1 MSINPEKLTE
11 KTIEALNAARNLAQL
26 KGNSEI
32 TCIHLMSALVS
43 QKDGV
48 VGALL
53 DKTYG
58 LRSSMEMGLNRLI
71 DALPSVKGA
80 SGEVY
85 ASPAFSAAMARA
97 EAVASSMKDEFIS
110 TEHAYLAI
118 LEKPEP
124 ADLANLLK
132 ANQISFDSAMKQI
145 REMRGSSRVT
155 SKTPEDTYEVLE
167 KYGADLVQLARDGKL
182 DPVIGRDDEIRR
194 VIRILSRKTKNNPVL
209 IGEPGVGKTAIAEG
223 LAQRIVRQDVPEN
236 LRDKTI
242 FALDMGSL
250 IAGAK
255 YRGEF
260 EERLK
265 AVLNKIRESDGSII
279 LFIDELH
286 TIVGAGKTEG
296 SLDAS
301 NMLKPML
308 ARGELRCIGA
318 TTLDE
323 YRQYIEKD
331 AALERRFQSVYVPE
345 PSVETT
351 IAILRGIK
359 DRLETFHGVQIQDKA
374 LVESAVLSDRYI
386 SGRQLPDKAIDLVD
400 EACARI
406 KTQMN
411 SMPAELEDLMRRV
424 MQLEIEEAALTKEK
438 GDADKARL
446 EEVRKTLADLREK
459 TSALKARWTEEKDTA
474 NLAGK
479 LREQLEQAHIRMAK
493 AEREYDLTT
502 AAEIKYGE
510 IPKLEADL
518 KKAENKSKKDDKLVK
533 ELVGPEEI
541 ADVVSEW
548 TGIPVKKLVESEREK
563 ILHLPDILHKR
574 VIGQDAAI
582 ESVSNAILRS
592 RAGIKDPKRPTGVF
606 MFLGPT
612 GVGKTEL
619 AKALA
624 ATLFDSEENMVRIDM
639 SEYMEKHST
648 SRLIGA
654 PPGYVGYDQ
663 GGQLTEAVRRRP
675 YSVVLFDEIE
685 KAHPDVLNVM
695 LQVMDDGVL
704 TDSQGR
710 RVDFKNTVII
720 MTSNI
725 GARFITEA
733 AIDKSGDLSRAAS
746 EAVTGELRNHFKP
759 EFLNRIDDVIIFKA
773 LTQAQIEQ
781 IVKLHVDMLN
791 VRLARQN
798 IRVEVSKKTLD
809 MLAAEGYDPLYGARP
824 LRRLIDRKIEN
835 PLAKAIISG
844 EVRDGGV
851 FKI

>member
-1 MSINPEKLTE
+1 MNSEKLTE
-11 KTIEALNAARNLAQL
+11 KTIEAINAARNLAQL
-26 KGNSEI
+26 NANSELN
-32 TCIHLMSALVS
+32 CIHLLSALVS

-58 LRSSMEMGLNRLI
+58 LKSSIEMGLSRLVK
-71 DALPSVKGA
+71 ALPSVKGA

-85 ASPAFSAAMARA
+85 LSPSFSSAMARA
-97 EAVASSMKDEFIS
+97 EAIANSMKDEFVS
-110 TEHAYLAI
+110 TEHLYLAI

-124 ADLANLLK
+124 SELANLLK
-132 ANQISFDSAMKQI
+132 ANQISYDGALSQI
-145 REMRGSSRVT
+145 KEMRGTSRVT
-155 SKTPEDTYEVLE
+155 SKTPEATYEVLE
-167 KYGADLVQLARDGKL
+167 KYGSDLVQLAKDGKL

-194 VIRILSRKTKNNPVL
+194 VVRILSRKTKNNPVL

-265 AVLNKIRESDGSII
+265 AVLNKIKESNGKII

-331 AALERRFQSVYVPE
+331 AALERRFQSVFVPE
-345 PSVETT
+345 PSVEIT

-359 DRLETFHGVQIQDKA
+359 ERLETYHGVQILDKA
-374 LVESAVLSDRYI
+374 LVEASVLSDRYI

-411 SMPAELEDLMRRV
+411 SMPAELDDMLRQV
-424 MQLEIEEAALTKEK
+424 MQLEIEEAALLGEK
-438 GDADKARL
+438 NDADKSRL
-446 EEVRKTLADLREK
+446 EELRKTLADLREK
-459 TSALKARWTEEKDTA
+459 SSALKARWEEEKNTA

-479 LREQLEQAHIRMAK
+479 LREQLEQANIRMAK
-493 AEREYDLTT
+493 AERDYDLTT

-510 IPKLEADL
+510 IPKLEAEL
-518 KKAENKSKKDDKLVK
+518 KKAEKKAKKDDKLVK
-533 ELVGPEEI
+533 ENVGPEEI

-548 TGIPVKKLVESEREK
+548 TGIPVNKLVESEREK
-563 ILHLPDILHKR
+563 ILHLPELLHKR
-574 VIGQDAAI
+574 VIGQDEAI
-582 ESVSNAILRS
+582 KSVSNAILRS
-592 RAGIKDPKRPTGVF
+592 RAGIKDPKRPTGTF

-624 ATLFDSEENMVRIDM
+624 STLFDSEENIVRIDM
-639 SEYMEKHST
+639 SEYMEKHSV

-654 PPGYVGYDQ
+654 PPGYVGFEQ

-685 KAHPDVLNVM
+685 KAHPDVLNTL
-695 LQVMDDGVL
+695 LQVMDDGIL

-710 RVDFKNTVII
+710 WVDFKNTVII

-725 GARFITEA
+725 GARFITDAKIEK
-733 AIDKSGDLSRAAS
+733 DGSLNRASS
-746 EAVTGELRNHFKP
+746 EAVTSELRGYFKP
-759 EFLNRIDDVIIFKA
+759 EFLNRIDDIIIFKA
-773 LTQAQIEQ
+773 LTQDQIES
-781 IVKLHVDMLN
+781 IVKLHIDMLN
-791 VRLARQN
+791 KRLARQK
-798 IRVEVSKKTLD
+798 ITIEVTKPTLD
-809 MLAAEGYDPLYGARP
+809 NLAIEGYDPAYGARP
-824 LRRLIDRKIEN
+824 LRRLIDQKIET
-835 PLAKAIISG
+835 PLAHAIVSG
-844 EVRDGGV
+844 EIKEGGV
-851 FKI
+851 FKV

>member
-1 MSINPEKLTE
+1 MNSEKLTE
-11 KTIEALNAARNLAQL
+11 KTIEAINTARNLAQL
-26 KGNSEI
+26 NANSELN
-32 TCIHLMSALVS
+32 CIHLLSALVS

-58 LRSSMEMGLNRLI
+58 LKSSIEMGLSRLVK
-71 DALPSVKGA
+71 ALPSVKGA

-85 ASPAFSAAMARA
+85 LSPSFSSAMARA
-97 EAVASSMKDEFIS
+97 EAIANSMKDEFVS
-110 TEHAYLAI
+110 TEHLYLAI

-124 ADLANLLK
+124 SELANLLK
-132 ANQISFDSAMKQI
+132 ANQISYDGALSQI
-145 REMRGSSRVT
+145 KEMRGTSRVT
-155 SKTPEDTYEVLE
+155 SKTPEATYEVLE
-167 KYGADLVQLARDGKL
+167 KYGSDLVQLAKDGKL

-194 VIRILSRKTKNNPVL
+194 VVRILSRKTKNNPVL

-265 AVLNKIRESDGSII
+265 AVLNKIKESNGKII

-331 AALERRFQSVYVPE
+331 AALERRFQSVFVPE
-345 PSVETT
+345 PSVEIT

-359 DRLETFHGVQIQDKA
+359 ERLETYHGVQILDKA
-374 LVESAVLSDRYI
+374 LVEASVLSDRYI

-411 SMPAELEDLMRRV
+411 SMPAELDDMLRQV
-424 MQLEIEEAALTKEK
+424 MQLEIEEAALLGEK
-438 GDADKARL
+438 NDADKSRL
-446 EEVRKTLADLREK
+446 EELRKTLADLREK
-459 TSALKARWTEEKDTA
+459 SSALKARWEEEKNTA

-479 LREQLEQAHIRMAK
+479 LREQLEQANIRMAK
-493 AEREYDLTT
+493 AERDYDLTT

-510 IPKLEADL
+510 IPKLEAEL
-518 KKAENKSKKDDKLVK
+518 KKAEKKAKKDDKLVK
-533 ELVGPEEI
+533 ENVGPEEI

-548 TGIPVKKLVESEREK
+548 TGIPVNKLVESEREK
-563 ILHLPDILHKR
+563 ILHLPELLHKR
-574 VIGQDAAI
+574 VIGQDEAI
-582 ESVSNAILRS
+582 KSVSNAILRS
-592 RAGIKDPKRPTGVF
+592 RAGIKDPKRPTGTF

-624 ATLFDSEENMVRIDM
+624 STLFDSEENIVRIDM
-639 SEYMEKHST
+639 SEYMEKHSV

-654 PPGYVGYDQ
+654 PPGYVGFEQ

-685 KAHPDVLNVM
+685 KAHPDVLNTL
-695 LQVMDDGVL
+695 LQVMDDGIL

-725 GARFITEA
+725 GARFITDAKIEK
-733 AIDKSGDLSRAAS
+733 DGSLNRASS
-746 EAVTGELRNHFKP
+746 EAVTSELRGYFKP
-759 EFLNRIDDVIIFKA
+759 EFLNRIDDIIIFKA
-773 LTQAQIEQ
+773 LTQDQIES
-781 IVKLHVDMLN
+781 IVKLHIDMLN
-791 VRLARQN
+791 KRLARQK
-798 IRVEVSKKTLD
+798 ITIEVTKPTLD
-809 MLAAEGYDPLYGARP
+809 NLAIEGYDPAYGARP
-824 LRRLIDRKIEN
+824 LRRLIDQKIET
-835 PLAKAIISG
+835 PLAHAIVSG
-844 EVRDGGV
+844 EIKEGGV
-851 FKI
+851 FKV

>member
-1 MSINPEKLTE
+1 MNSEKLTE
-11 KTIEALNAARNLAQL
+11 KTIEAINAARNLAQL
-26 KGNSEI
+26 NANSELN
-32 TCIHLMSALVS
+32 CIHLLSALVS

-58 LRSSMEMGLNRLI
+58 LKSSIEMGLSRLVK
-71 DALPSVKGA
+71 ALPSVKGA

-85 ASPAFSAAMARA
+85 LSPSFSSAMARA
-97 EAVASSMKDEFIS
+97 EAIANSMKDEFVS
-110 TEHAYLAI
+110 TEHLYLAI

-124 ADLANLLK
+124 SELANLLK
-132 ANQISFDSAMKQI
+132 ANQISYDSALSQI
-145 REMRGSSRVT
+145 KEMRGTSRVT
-155 SKTPEDTYEVLE
+155 SKTPEATYEVLE
-167 KYGADLVQLARDGKL
+167 KYGSDLVSLAKDGKL

-194 VIRILSRKTKNNPVL
+194 VVRILSRKTKNNPVL

-265 AVLNKIRESDGSII
+265 AVLNKIKESNGKII

-331 AALERRFQSVYVPE
+331 AALERRFQSVFVPE
-345 PSVETT
+345 PSVEIT

-359 DRLETFHGVQIQDKA
+359 ERLETYHGVQILDKA
-374 LVESAVLSDRYI
+374 LVEASVLSDRYI

-411 SMPAELEDLMRRV
+411 SMPAELDDMLRQV
-424 MQLEIEEAALTKEK
+424 MQLEIEEAALLGEK
-438 GDADKARL
+438 NDADKSRL
-446 EEVRKTLADLREK
+446 EELRKTLADLREK
-459 TSALKARWTEEKDTA
+459 SSALKARWEEEKNTA

-479 LREQLEQAHIRMAK
+479 LREQLEHANIRMAK
-493 AEREYDLTT
+493 AERDYDLTT

-510 IPKLEADL
+510 IPKLEAEL
-518 KKAENKSKKDDKLVK
+518 KKAEKKAKKDDKLVK
-533 ELVGPEEI
+533 ENVGPEEI

-548 TGIPVKKLVESEREK
+548 TGIPVNKLVESEREK
-563 ILHLPDILHKR
+563 ILHLPELLHKR
-574 VIGQDAAI
+574 VIGQDEAI
-582 ESVSNAILRS
+582 KSVSNAILRS
-592 RAGIKDPKRPTGVF
+592 RAGIKDPKRPTGTF

-624 ATLFDSEENMVRIDM
+624 STLFDSEENIVRIDM
-639 SEYMEKHST
+639 SEYMEKHSV

-654 PPGYVGYDQ
+654 PPGYVGFEQ

-685 KAHPDVLNVM
+685 KAHPDVLNTL
-695 LQVMDDGVL
+695 LQVMDDGIL

-725 GARFITEA
+725 GARFITDAKIEK
-733 AIDKSGDLSRAAS
+733 DGSLNRASS
-746 EAVTGELRNHFKP
+746 EAVTSELRGYFKP
-759 EFLNRIDDVIIFKA
+759 EFLNRIDDIIIFKA
-773 LTQAQIEQ
+773 LTQDQIES
-781 IVKLHVDMLN
+781 IVKLHIDMLN
-791 VRLARQN
+791 KRLARQK
-798 IRVEVSKKTLD
+798 ITIEVTKPTLD
-809 MLAAEGYDPLYGARP
+809 NLAIEGYDPAYGARP
-824 LRRLIDRKIEN
+824 LRRLIDQKIET
-835 PLAKAIISG
+835 PLAHAIVSG
-844 EVRDGGV
+844 EIKEGGV
-851 FKI
+851 FKV